1 MKCVHWP
8 DLFRLRGWAAFL
20 RTLWLLLQSRVV
32 LICVSARQ
40 SVPSGESLL
49 RAGDFCPHHLSNPWY
64 TSCGFC
70 KYPVLICWDTRGKE
84 MSEFYRAAV
93 DITVDVA
100 WARVVCLPDECS
112 SLDSFLIQSMVSRPA
127 IMQRLVPEH
136 QLSQRLHCAKIPSHC
151 HERESVRNTALDKK
165 SSLSKAWSR
174 LPWID
179 VQPLAFILR
188 AYLYGSTVTQG
199 Q

>member
-1 MKCVHWP
+1 MST
-8 DLFRLRGWAAFL
+8 G
-20 RTLWLLLQSRVV
+20 
-32 LICVSARQ
+32 LICSGWGDGLPSSGPCGSSCSLGWCS
-40 SVPSGESLL
+40 SVCRHASLCHQVKVCWEQEIFAPITFPIPDTL
-49 RAGDFCPHHLSNPWY
+49 
-64 TSCGFC
+64 
-70 KYPVLICWDTRGKE
+70 PVVFASIQCSFAEIPRGKE

-93 DITVDVA
+93 DTTVDLA